1 MPLLKFPENYFE
13 GEVREGFYVEPL
25 MKRAWAA
32 QLEVLEHVKI
42 VCKRHNIK
50 FFADFG
56 TMLGAAR
63 HKGFIPWD
71 DDMDITMLRE
81 DLMRFIRYAKE
92 ELPESYLVI
101 NCYDYPEYINTVIVR
116 LVNSNAIR
124 LDEEFLN
131 EYHGFPFACG
141 LDIFPLDYIP
151 RDETEREMQRNL
163 LSIVRGTLEA
173 HLPDSEATDEQKE
186 YLFSQVQELTGQ
198 AIDRSG
204 NIIQQL
210 SKLLDSISA
219 MFEEKDADHVGIAYR
234 MTYLPDSI
242 VLHRKEVYEKAV
254 DMPFEVTTIPT
265 PILSDEY
272 LTDEFSENYMTPKIY
287 PAHDYPFYGDQMK
300 QLKDFLAKNGSS
312 LEAIGLPDIEIEDF
326 MAHKRES

>member
-1 MPLLKFPENYFE
+1 MPLLEFPENYFE
-13 GEVREGFYVEPL
+13 GEVRKGFYVEPL

-32 QLEVLEHVKI
+32 QLEMLEHVKI

-81 DLMRFIRYAKE
+81 DLMQFIRHGKA
-92 ELPESYLVI
+92 ELPESYRI
-101 NCYDYPEYINTVIVR
+101 ITCDDYPNYYKTVIVR
-116 LVNSNAIR
+116 VINTDVIR

-131 EYHGFPFACG
+131 EYHGFPFSAG
-141 LDIFPLDYIP
+141 IDIFPLDYIP
-151 RDETEREMQRNL
+151 RDETERQMQKDL
-163 LSIVRGTLEA
+163 LSIVKGTIEA
-173 HLPDSEATDEQKE
+173 HLPDSEATDEEKE
-186 YLFSQVQELTGQ
+186 YLLSQVQELTGQ
-198 AIDRSG
+198 TIDRSG
-204 NIIQQL
+204 HIIQQL
-210 SKLLDSISA
+210 TKLMHSISA
-219 MFEEKDADHVGIAYR
+219 MFEENDADHVGIAYR

-254 DMPFEVTTIPT
+254 DMPFEITTVPT
-265 PILSDEY
+265 PILSKEYLIDEY
-272 LTDEFSENYMTPKIY
+272 QENYMTPKIY
-287 PAHDYPFYGDQMK
+287 AAHDYPFYGDQMK
-300 QLKDFLAKNGSS
+300 QLKALLAKNGSS
-312 LEAIGLPDIEIEDF
+312 LEAIGIPDIEIEDL

>member
-1 MPLLKFPENYFE
+1 MPLLEFPENYFE

-32 QLEVLEHVKI
+32 QLEVLEHVKL
-42 VCKRHNIK
+42 VCKRHDIK
-50 FFADFG
+50 FFADYG
-56 TMLGAAR
+56 TILGAVR

-71 DDMDITMLRE
+71 DDMDIAMLRE

-116 LVNSNAIR
+116 LVNSDAIR

-151 RDETEREMQRNL
+151 RDETEREMQRDL

-186 YLFSQVQELTGQ
+186 YLLSQVHQ
-198 AIDRSG
+198 
-204 NIIQQL
+204 
-210 SKLLDSISA
+210 
-219 MFEEKDADHVGIAYR
+219 
-234 MTYLPDSI
+234 P
-242 VLHRKEVYEKAV
+242 
-254 DMPFEVTTIPT
+254 
-265 PILSDEY
+265 
-272 LTDEFSENYMTPKIY
+272 
-287 PAHDYPFYGDQMK
+287 
-300 QLKDFLAKNGSS
+300 
-312 LEAIGLPDIEIEDF
+312 
-326 MAHKRES
+326 

>member
-1 MPLLKFPENYFE
+1 MPLLEFPENYFE

-101 NCYDYPEYINTVIVR
+101 NCYDYPEYFNTVIVR

-151 RDETEREMQRNL
+151 RDETERQMQKDL
-163 LSIVRGTLEA
+163 LSIVRGTMEA
-173 HLPDSEATDEQKE
+173 YLQGSEATDEQKE
-186 YLFSQVQELTGQ
+186 YLLSQVQELTGQ
-198 AIDRSG
+198 TIDRSG
-204 NIIQQL
+204 NIVQQL

-234 MTYLPDSI
+234 MTYLPESMMM
-242 VLHRKEVYEKAV
+242 HEKAIYEGTV
-254 DMPFEVTTIPT
+254 EVPFEITTLPVPVGYET
-265 PILSDEY
+265 YLRQEY
-272 LTDEFSENYMTPKIY
+272 GDYMTPVLFE
-287 PAHDYPFYGDQMK
+287 AHEYPFYSAQMR
-300 QLKDFLAKNGSS
+300 QLKDFLAKNGADLSS
-312 LEAIGLPDIEIEDF
+312 IGLPDIEIEDF